1 MAEVKGHAV
10 VTGGGSGIG
19 LAIAGAL
26 LGAGHAVTIMG
37 RNPTRLNEALAELP
51 GARAVACDVADAAN
65 VERAFAEAVAASG
78 PVAILV
84 NNAGIAPAAP
94 FAKTTAAD
102 WRACIDINL
111 MGAVHAIQQVAGP
124 MQKLPAGRIVNIA
137 STAALK
143 GYAYVTAY
151 TASKHALLGL
161 TRALALE
168 LAGSNVTVNAICPG
182 YADTDIIRE
191 SIARIVEKTGRSEAE
206 ARATFTATNPQK
218 RLIDPQEVASSLLWL
233 VSDAARSVTGQ
244 AIAIAGGEVM

>member
-1 MAEVKGHAV
+1 MTEAGTHAV

-19 LAIAGAL
+19 LAIARAL
-26 LGAGHAVTIMG
+26 LDAGHRVTIMG
-37 RNPTRLNEALAELP
+37 RSRARLDEALAGLP
-51 GARAVACDVADAAN
+51 GARAVACDVADAAD
-65 VERAFAEAVAASG
+65 VERAFAEAAAASG

-84 NNAGIAPAAP
+84 NNAGIAPTAP
-94 FAKTTAAD
+94 FAKTSEAD

-111 MGAVHAIQQVAGP
+111 MGAVHAIRQVVGP
-124 MQKLPAGRIVNIA
+124 MQTLPSARIVNIA

-168 LAGSNVTVNAICPG
+168 LAGSAVTVNAVCPG

-191 SIARIVEKTGRSEAE
+191 SVARIVDKTGRSEAD
-206 ARATFTATNPQK
+206 ALSVFTATNPQK
-218 RLIDPQEVASSLLWL
+218 RLIDPREVAGSVLWL
-233 VSDAARSVTGQ
+233 ISDAARSVTGQ